1 MAQILKGLDAAKSIC
16 SGFAE
21 DILTLK
27 AHGITP
33 TLQIIRVG
41 ERADDI
47 SYEKGACKRAQS
59 VGIDVK
65 TTVLD
70 VDCNQDE
77 LINVISH
84 ASADNT
90 VHGILLFRP
99 FPKHINERL
108 VKAALVPGKDVDGIT
123 DLSLAGVFCGSNLGF
138 PPCTAE
144 ACVELLKRYDIDLCG
159 KKAVVIGRSLVI
171 GKPVSMMLLN
181 ENMTVTICHTKTIG
195 LREICKDADIIVVA
209 TGKRNALTAE
219 FVRAGQVIVDVGIHV
234 DESGKLCGDVD
245 FSAVEPI
252 ISAISPVPGGVGS
265 VTTSILMSHVVQSAI
280 KSIR

>member
-1 MAQILKGLDAAKSIC
+1 
-16 SGFAE
+16 
-21 DILTLK
+21 
-27 AHGITP
+27 
-33 TLQIIRVG
+33 
-41 ERADDI
+41 
-47 SYEKGACKRAQS
+47 
-59 VGIDVK
+59 
-65 TTVLD
+65 
-70 VDCNQDE
+70 
-77 LINVISH
+77 
-84 ASADNT
+84 
-90 VHGILLFRP
+90 
-99 FPKHINERL
+99 
-108 VKAALVPGKDVDGIT
+108 
-123 DLSLAGVFCGSNLGF
+123 
-138 PPCTAE
+138 
-144 ACVELLKRYDIDLCG
+144 
-159 KKAVVIGRSLVI
+159 
-171 GKPVSMMLLN
+171 MLLN